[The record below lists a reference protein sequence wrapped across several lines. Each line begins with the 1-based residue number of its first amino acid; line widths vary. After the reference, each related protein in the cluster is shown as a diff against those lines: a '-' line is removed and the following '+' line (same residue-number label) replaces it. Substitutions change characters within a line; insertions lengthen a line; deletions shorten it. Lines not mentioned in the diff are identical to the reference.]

1 MVTAAGKAVNDDM
14 KDEMKDDMK
23 TDAGNIAALEA
34 EISQLK
40 AEFDALAK
48 QFAKASEHGM
58 GTAKRAAALGVE
70 QLRSQGEAA
79 LDNVRSSAKDVEAQL
94 VAQVQEKPV
103 TSLAIAAGI
112 GYLFA
117 LLSRR

>member
-14 KDEMKDDMK
+14 K
-23 TDAGNIAALEA
+23 TDADNIAALEA
-34 EISQLK
+34 EISLLK
-40 AEFDALAK
+40 AELGALAK
-48 QFAKASEHGM
+48 QFAKAGEHGV
-58 GTAKRAAALGVE
+58 GTAKRAAALGVD

-79 LDNVRSSAKDVEAQL
+79 LDNVRSSAKDVEEQL
-94 VAQVQEKPV
+94 IAHVHEKPV

>member
-1 MVTAAGKAVNDDM
+1 MATAAGKAVNDDL
-14 KDEMKDDMK
+14 K
-23 TDAGNIAALEA
+23 TDAQNIAALEA
-34 EISQLK
+34 EIAALK
-40 AEFDALAK
+40 AELEALAR
-48 QFAKASEHGM
+48 QFARAGEHGM

-94 VAQVQEKPV
+94 IAQVQEKPV
-103 TSLAIAAGI
+103 TSLAIAAGV